1 MSLRAGSAVV
11 GQLLPLLTPFP
22 KAPAAS
28 TVESWLLRIGLY
40 QLRRPLPQ
48 ADDWI
53 LIMDHTMQLGASKC
67 LIIVAIRQSVWQSLG
82 RAVQLQDLTLVDLRP
97 VIRSDGDRVFEQLN
111 EAVKRVGSVR
121 AILSDQGCDLVNGA
135 KKFQQ
140 TSPQTLVLGDIA
152 HAVAVLIKRRL
163 LGDDDW
169 NRFTSLCGQTQPRVK
184 QTELGYLAPPVLRVK
199 GRYMNLDQLIRW
211 STRMLALLERMLPPQ
226 DPAGAMGP
234 LELKY
239 GWVLE
244 FRQQIAQWGEVQRL
258 KELTLQYCRRWG
270 YHAGAGGELAEV
282 LSRQGVDQCNLEFR
296 DKLVALVAS
305 QSAGLAE
312 VGPVPAS
319 SEILESLIGKGK
331 RMEGQHRAGGF
342 TRMIL
347 AMATSLVRLSNSTI
361 IEALGSIRE
370 VDLSNWCRDQFG
382 QTLHSLRQEH
392 LGKHAGTKTA

>member
-1 MSLRAGSAVV
+1 
-11 GQLLPLLTPFP
+11 
-22 KAPAAS
+22 
-28 TVESWLLRIGLY
+28 
-40 QLRRPLPQ
+40 
-48 ADDWI
+48 
-53 LIMDHTMQLGASKC
+53 MQLGASKC

-121 AILSDQGCDLVNGA
+121 AILSDRGCDLVNGA

-347 AMATSLVRLSNSTI
+347 AMATSLDRLSNSTI

-382 QTLHSLRQEH
+382 QTLHSLRREH